1 VASNR
6 AKNSSVHAKRAEENV
21 VHEANRFFI
30 LTGGPGSGKSS
41 LIDALVRL
49 GYARTM
55 EAGRA
60 IIQDQVHIGGN
71 ALPWADHALFAE
83 LMLSWEIRSYRIAQ
97 EHPGPVF
104 FDRGVPDVIAY
115 LRLVDLPVS
124 AHIMNAASEF
134 RYNRL
139 VFIAPPWKEIFHP
152 DRERKQDFDEAV
164 RTYESLAFTYKEL
177 GYELVELPR
186 VSIDERVQ
194 RVLRR
199 IAEAGFQV

>member
-1 VASNR
+1 MRSNW
-6 AKNSSVHAKRAEENV
+6 AKTDSVVQESSKNLVR
-21 VHEANRFFI
+21 EANRFFI

-41 LIDALVRL
+41 LIDALTRL
-49 GYARTM
+49 GYARTV

-60 IIQDQVHIGGN
+60 IIQDQVDIGGN
-71 ALPWADHALFAE
+71 ALPWADQAHFAE
-83 LMLSWEIRSYRIAQ
+83 LMLSWEMRSYHSAQ

-104 FDRGVPDVIAY
+104 FDRGVPDVMAY
-115 LRLVDLPVS
+115 LRLVNLPAP
-124 AHIMNAASEF
+124 AHVIKAASEF
-134 RYNRL
+134 RYNRS

-186 VSIDERVQ
+186 VSVDERVQ
-194 RVLRR
+194 YVLRT
-199 IAEAGFQV
+199 IAEAGFQF